1 MQAALTMQYAI
12 PQEIR
17 LNPNRDT
24 LTLVYDAAE
33 FALPA
38 EYLRVLSPSAEVR
51 GHGKGQEKLQTGKR
65 DVLIDDLQATGNY
78 ALKIVFSDGHDSGLY
93 DWDYLYV
100 LAHDYQSL
108 WQAYLAKLQAAGA
121 SREPDLSPPT
131 KSPKQKTHGCG
142 GGGCSH

>member
-1 MQAALTMQYAI
+1 MQYAI

-17 LNPNRDT
+17 LNPSRDT

-93 DWDYLYV
+93 DWAYLNN
-100 LAHDYQSL
+100 LGNHQAEL
-108 WQAYLAKLQAAGA
+108 WQQYLALLAMEGA
-121 SREPDLSPPT
+121 SRDPDLTAPAPS
-131 KSPKQKTHGCG
+131 KSHSC
-142 GGGCSH
+142 GGCSHH